1 MNIAVALPWD
11 RELQVVTVDA
21 VVIGD
26 FWLWSLL
33 RSIDLT
39 IYINMEN
46 LVEFVASIRPYAQ
59 GKELGWA

>member
-21 VVIGD
+21 VVIGV

-33 RSIDLT
+33 SIDLT